1 MGDKIKHLQEIME
14 SFPAYIESSQ
24 IPDIELY
31 MDQVT
36 TFMETHLAGTKRNSE
51 DKTLTKTMINN
62 YVKDHLIPA
71 PEKKKYSKE
80 HILLLLMI
88 YYSKNILS
96 INDISTILEP
106 ITKMLYQTESD
117 YNLEDFY
124 NSLRKQS
131 LKRMDSL
138 KEEIMSQYEE
148 AFSWSDSLNTDD
160 SCDKDLLA
168 LYSFI
173 ALLGMDISFKKLMI
187 ERLID
192 EAFPNPP
199 SKEKDKKETK
209 EKKNAKNSKKE
220 NS

>member
-1 MGDKIKHLQEIME
+1 MDDKIKHLQEIME
-14 SFPAYIESSQ
+14 SFPAYIESRQ